1 VSQPLLQVE
10 NLRTYLDSA
19 SGLARAVDGVSF
31 TVNKGETLAV
41 VGESGCGKSM
51 TALSIM
57 QLVPEPAGYVESGRI
72 LFEGRDLLDMTWD
85 QMRTVRGKDIA
96 MIFQEPMTSLNAVF
110 TVGWQL
116 TEAMKIHGKGSSEA
130 ARRGPATA
138 GDAEA
143 WRRGIEL
150 LGLVGMPEPA
160 QHMRQYPHELSGGMR
175 QRVMIAMALA
185 NDPKLLIAD
194 EPTTALDV
202 TIQAQI
208 LDLMRSLQKRL
219 GMAILLITH
228 DLGVVARMADEVAVM
243 YAGQIVERASASAL
257 FADPQHP
264 YTQGLFASLP
274 TRARRG
280 QDLTTLEGIVPQS
293 TKWPAACRF
302 EPRCHYKFG
311 SCATIAPKERPAGTD
326 RPCRCHLYDP
336 DISDRPAIRADRMPA
351 ITLRER
357 ETVKI

>member
-1 VSQPLLQVE
+1 MQVE
-10 NLRTYLDSA
+10 NLHTFFNTPR
-19 SGLARAVDGVSF
+19 GVARAVDGVNF
-31 TVNKGETLAV
+31 AVNKGETLAI
-41 VGESGCGKSM
+41 VGESGCGKSI

-57 QLVPEPAGYVESGRI
+57 QLVPEPAGYIDQGRI
-72 LFEGRDLLDMTWD
+72 LFEGKDLLDLTWD
-85 QMRTVRGKDIA
+85 QMREVRGKDIA
-96 MIFQEPMTSLNAVF
+96 MIFQEPMTSLNAVY

-116 TEAMKIHGKGSSEA
+116 TESMNLHGTASGNA
-130 ARRGPATA
+130 A
-138 GDAEA
+138 
-143 WRRGIEL
+143 WQRGIEL
-150 LGLVGMPEPA
+150 LKLVGMPDPA

-175 QRVMIAMALA
+175 QRVMIAIALA

-208 LDLMRSLQKRL
+208 LDLMRDLQKRL

-228 DLGVVARMADEVAVM
+228 DLGVVARVANDVAVM
-243 YAGQIVERASASAL
+243 YAGQVVESASAQEL

-280 QDLTTLEGIVPQS
+280 QDLSTLEGIVPPP
-293 TKWPAACRF
+293 TNWPAACRF
-302 EPRCHYKFG
+302 EPRCRYRFG
-311 SCATIAPKERPAGTD
+311 SCTTIAPKERPAGTN

-336 DISDRPAIRADRMPA
+336 DIPDRPATRADIMPGIA
-351 ITLRER
+351 LPAKVEA
-357 ETVKI
+357 

>member
-1 VSQPLLQVE
+1 MSQPLLQVQ
-10 NLRTYLDSA
+10 NLCTYFKTTTGVA
-19 SGLARAVDGVSF
+19 KAVDGVTF
-31 TVNKGETLAV
+31 TVNKGETLAI

-57 QLVPEPAGYVESGRI
+57 QLVPEPAGYIDDGRI
-72 LFEGRDLLDMTWD
+72 LFEGKDLLDMTWD

-116 TEAMKIHGKGSSEA
+116 TEAMNLHGTASGNA
-130 ARRGPATA
+130 AQKRGL
-138 GDAEA
+138 
-143 WRRGIEL
+143 EL
-150 LGLVGMPEPA
+150 LKLVGMPDPA
-160 QHMRQYPHELSGGMR
+160 QHMKQYPHELSGGMR
-175 QRVMIAMALA
+175 QRVMIAIALA

-208 LDLMRSLQKRL
+208 LDLMRDLQKRL
-219 GMAILLITH
+219 GMAMLLITH
-228 DLGVVARMADEVAVM
+228 DLGVVARVAHDVAVM
-243 YAGQIVERASASAL
+243 YAGQVVESASAPAL

-280 QDLTTLEGIVPQS
+280 EDLSTLEGIVPQA
-293 TKWPAACRF
+293 TAWPAACRF
-302 EPRCHYKFG
+302 EPRCRYRFG
-311 SCATIAPKERPAGTD
+311 SCATIPPKERPGGTN

-336 DISDRPAIRADRMPA
+336 NIPDRPAARADEMPG
-351 ITLRER
+351 ITLPAREPA
-357 ETVKI
+357 TV